1 MDNAFKLNLRARS
14 KRLFGGDDDDDID
27 YWDVLEWIILVILLG
42 AAILRF
48 S

>member
-1 MDNAFKLNLRARS
+1 MGNVKTRA
-14 KRLFGGDDDDDID
+14 KRLFGGDDDDEPD
-27 YWDVLEWIILVILLG
+27 YWDYLEWIILVILLG